1 MKIRMCC
8 LLSLTY
14 HIHSFLILEPH
25 DAASGPLL
33 SPVHLLTSAWPD
45 STLHSGPSDR
55 NPMVRMAFLVA
66 YFPKHLL
73 LLHYSPLS
81 YSIIPVIT
89 LSIFISRET
98 AKMEPLTVVF
108 SSVALIIEP
117 RALDMV
123 SKHTNTKRLLSPDS
137 EALIEH
143 HTSEFR
149 AV

>member
-14 HIHSFLILEPH
+14 HTHSFLILEPH

-33 SPVHLLTSAWPD
+33 SPVHLLTAACPD

-55 NPMVRMAFLVA
+55 DPVIRTASLGCIFHKTPSAPSLFL
-66 YFPKHLL
+66 FILF
-73 LLHYSPLS
+73 HYSCYNTFYL
-81 YSIIPVIT
+81 
-89 LSIFISRET
+89 ISRET

-108 SSVALIIEP
+108 FSVALIIEP

-123 SKHTNTKRLLSPDS
+123 SKHTTTEQLFSPDS
-137 EALIEH
+137 EALIQH
-143 HTSEFR
+143 HT
-149 AV
+149 